1 MKSGKQRRAEI
12 ARKRQIRA
20 SAAPPAAR
28 TPAPPLGPTE
38 PVDPAALAPYNS
50 YGTPEFVQR
59 GVYCDIPFTCA
70 DCGTD
75 CVFTAA
81 QQKWWYEVAKGQVYS
96 RAKRCRACRRARQGK
111 PPAA

>member
-12 ARKRQIRA
+12 TRKRQLRA
-20 SAAPPAAR
+20 AAAPPAAPVP
-28 TPAPPLGPTE
+28 TPPPGAAE
-38 PVDPAALAPYNS
+38 RVDTAALAPYNS
-50 YGTPEFVQR
+50 YGAPEFVQR
-59 GVYCDIPFTCA
+59 GFYVDVPFTCA

-96 RAKRCRACRRARQGK
+96 RAKRCRACRRARKGK
-111 PPAA
+111 PPAP